1 MVMTA
6 EEIVR
11 EYRQSKKPLVQIGIL
26 ADENTCSKREIVAI
40 LLEAGETV
48 PKQFLPKPA
57 AAVAPLPEEDLPGE
71 PGRVRWAAVDAIARL
86 LAESDR
92 GEKGLDAGDA
102 AWSYREQVRGVLAL
116 VYQLEGGD
124 TDDGED

>member
-1 MVMTA
+1 MIMSN

-11 EYRQSKKPLVQIGIL
+11 EYRQSKKPMVQIGIL

-57 AAVAPLPEEDLPGE
+57 AAVAPLPEEEELPGD
-71 PGRVRWAAVDAIARL
+71 PGWVRGAAVDAISQL

-92 GEKGLDAGDA
+92 NGDEA
-102 AWSYREQVRGVLAL
+102 ADE
-116 VYQLEGGD
+116 
-124 TDDGED
+124 T

>member
-1 MVMTA
+1 MIMTN

-26 ADENTCSKREIVAI
+26 ADENTCSKREIVDI

-57 AAVAPLPEEDLPGE
+57 AAVAPLPEEELPGE
-71 PGRVRWAAVDAIARL
+71 PGRVRSAAVDAIAHL
-86 LAESDR
+86 LAESNWTATV
-92 GEKGLDAGDA
+92 EAAALDF
-102 AWSYREQVRGVLAL
+102 REQVRGVLTL
-116 VYQLEGGD
+116 VYQLEGGG
-124 TDDGED
+124 TDDGKD

>member
-1 MVMTA
+1 MIMSN

-48 PKQFLPKPA
+48 PKQFIPKPA
-57 AAVAPLPEEDLPGE
+57 AAVAPLPKEVLPGD
-71 PGRVRWAAVDAIARL
+71 PGWVRRGAVDAIARL
-86 LAESDR
+86 LAESDQA
-92 GEKGLDAGDA
+92 KGAEMDYA
-102 AWSYREQVRGVLAL
+102 ACALREQVRGVLAM